1 LTSLLFLCSSLA
13 DFWLMCRL
21 GTSSG
26 GDGQSLWDVQV
37 QHMGELTF
45 PILCRYFLS
54 GMWPILSCMSM
65 GACLQDRHSEYFSNL
80 GDGVEGLISCRW
92 GNLDDFMNC
101 LAASDLVSLV
111 WFCLAVD
118 QLVFISSLHLGGN
131 WSSGLVSHLAAFFGF
146 FICSFI
152 YSFMMSRMGFLT

>member
-1 LTSLLFLCSSLA
+1 
-13 DFWLMCRL
+13 MCRL

-65 GACLQDRHSEYFSNL
+65 AACSWGRHSESFQNL
-80 GDGVEGLISCRW
+80 GDGVKGLISCRQ
-92 GNLDDFMNC
+92 GNLDNFVNC
-101 LAASDLVSLV
+101 LVASDLVSLV

-118 QLVFISSLHLGGN
+118 WLVFISSLNLGGN
-131 WSSGLVSHLAAFFGF
+131 WLSGLVSPLAAFFASSSALLF
-146 FICSFI
+146 SLIPS
-152 YSFMMSRMGFLT
+152 